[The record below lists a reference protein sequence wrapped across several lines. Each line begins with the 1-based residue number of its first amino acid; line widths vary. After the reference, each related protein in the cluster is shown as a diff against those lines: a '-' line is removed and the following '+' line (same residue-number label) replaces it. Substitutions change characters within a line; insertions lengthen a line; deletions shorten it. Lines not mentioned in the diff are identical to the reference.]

1 MPPKQSCNLYNRLCQ
16 LWRELHPECNGNKAD
31 AAVKQLYYDPYK
43 QGQIQ
48 DLDSIIGELENKLKE
63 KKLKNE
69 RNKLAFFG
77 FKKSANTGS
86 NTSSASSATPREGSF
101 QKSVPSSS
109 NTSFTSSATL
119 SEVSIAG
126 PSSQPCDETS
136 STTSGSTEILD
147 PSSPKSVENLLS
159 INTSP
164 SNTAIPKSHPTPAQ
178 NKLKEEIL
186 KLKDNIDNYR
196 LIPHLSLIM
205 RQQMKKDMDDLKFK
219 EKKLQQMQQGAAR
232 AQKYYKKKSACIKRA
247 AEASPD
253 DSELQRYSHAKIGR
267 PSTEDLQP
275 GFINSLKD
283 IVQLHLGGTD
293 ERRRSEIIR
302 TVKTLDDLKSE
313 LEGLGFNISRMGL
326 YYHLLPK

>member
-1 MPPKQSCNLYNRLCQ
+1 M
-16 LWRELHPECNGNKAD
+16 
-31 AAVKQLYYDPYK
+31 
-43 QGQIQ
+43 
-48 DLDSIIGELENKLKE
+48 
-63 KKLKNE
+63 
-69 RNKLAFFG
+69 
-77 FKKSANTGS
+77 
-86 NTSSASSATPREGSF
+86 
-101 QKSVPSSS
+101 
-109 NTSFTSSATL
+109 
-119 SEVSIAG
+119 
-126 PSSQPCDETS
+126 
-136 STTSGSTEILD
+136 
-147 PSSPKSVENLLS
+147 LS
-159 INTSP
+159 ITSP

-178 NKLKEEIL
+178 DKLKEEIL
-186 KLKDNIDNYR
+186 KLKDNINNYR

-253 DSELQRYSHAKIGR
+253 DSELQRYSQVKIGR

-326 YYHLLPK
+326 YYHLLPKRAKTIEGRRHHPAVPVRLIRAQNTKRLQHPDRDFCYQTQLMIKSVCKLFGPECVTFLSVDDKARVPIGLTAAQKQSPLMMSLEYEVRLPDHDFVKIPQHKLIPSVNAVCKLNEFGDVTYSGPTVISIRSGKHDSSSAFTHQQDLEIITWPFTTI